1 MGAGPGRGS
10 DATRFGPEKTM
21 TDVFLERAFEQ
32 PLTEGDV
39 RAIAEE
45 SGWCF
50 DLHKV
55 NWHGSF
61 LSSDG
66 RRMVCWF
73 DGPDAE
79 SARLALRKAK
89 ADMRILWSGT
99 VHDAPGLT
107 DATAANVLVERS
119 FDAPV
124 TLESIQEIEDAA
136 SGCLAAHHV
145 AFVRTFFSRDRRRMI
160 CLYRA
165 PDAESVRVAQRQAD
179 MPVDRIWAFRR
190 IGPEHLRR

>member
-1 MGAGPGRGS
+1 
-10 DATRFGPEKTM
+10 M
-21 TDVFLERAFEQ
+21 TDVFLERAFET
-32 PLTEGDV
+32 PLTESDV
-39 RAIAEE
+39 FAIAEK

-50 DLHKV
+50 ELHRV
-55 NWHGSF
+55 DWHGSF

-79 SARLALRKAK
+79 SARLALRKAD
-89 ADMRILWSGT
+89 ADIRVLWSGT
-99 VHDAPGLT
+99 VHDAPGT
-107 DATAANVLVERS
+107 TQADVAAANVLVERS
-119 FDAPV
+119 FDTPV

-136 SGCLAAHHV
+136 SGCLSAHHV
-145 AFVRTFFSRDRRRMI
+145 QFVRTFFSRDRKRMI

-179 MPVDRIWAFRR
+179 MPVDRVWAFRR
-190 IGPEHLRR
+190 VGPETGRG